1 MRFNSSL
8 AINGLNLYSL
18 SAFHTFHLPARAES
32 FEICSTSNEII
43 SAVKRS
49 CSCGPFIVLGEGS
62 NTVFTSDYH
71 GSVLCIRS
79 KGVRIRENG
88 DAYLLNVA
96 AGESWQTLVE
106 LCMQKGL
113 FGLENLALIP
123 GTVGAAP
130 VQNIG
135 AYGKEFAEYCERVY
149 CCDIETGTEFS
160 LSKDECK
167 FGYRDSV
174 FKNELL
180 HKCVITEVEINL
192 PKKWIAEVNYGEL
205 TSLTDIT
212 AQNVYESVMRT
223 RRSKLPDVNQLGN
236 AGSFFK
242 NPIVSK
248 NVAEAILNVDCSAP
262 IYSVTSKVH
271 AAKISAAWLID
282 KCGLKGFSV
291 GDAAVHKNHA
301 LVLIN
306 RGNAKGQD
314 LLELAAII
322 RQRVFERFSVL
333 LEPEVRLMGLQAEIQ
348 LPGIS

>member
-1 MRFNSSL
+1 MG
-8 AINGLNLYSL
+8 A
-18 SAFHTFHLPARAES
+18 
-32 FEICSTSNEII
+32 
-43 SAVKRS
+43 
-49 CSCGPFIVLGEGS
+49 GS

-79 KGVRIRENG
+79 KGVCIRENA
-88 DAYLLNVA
+88 DEYQLKVA
-96 AGESWQTLVE
+96 AGESWQALVE
-106 LCMQKGL
+106 LCMKKGI

-160 LSKDECK
+160 LSREECQ
-167 FGYRDSV
+167 FGYRDSI

-180 HKCVITEVEINL
+180 HKSVITDVEINL
-192 PKKWIAEVNYGEL
+192 PKKWSAEVSYGEL
-205 TSLTDIT
+205 SALTDVT
-212 AQNVYESVMRT
+212 AQSIYESVVRA
-223 RRSKLPDVNQLGN
+223 RRSKLPNVNKLGN

-248 NVAEAILNVDCSAP
+248 DIAEAILNVDCSAP

-291 GDAAVHKNHA
+291 GDAAVHNNHA